1 MAFDQ
6 STGLPN
12 DFFAE
17 QLLAAELGQEVESQT
32 NIRGISLASVD
43 ELFRS
48 VLIKEH
54 LDQSWSLES
63 QREVFFRGSHQ
74 HIALTKNKTYVT
86 MLAKLDVIGEMV
98 KTLTE
103 KDRT

>member
-17 QLLAAELGQEVESQT
+17 QLLAAELRQEVESQT
-32 NIRGISLASVD
+32 NIRGISLVRMD

-48 VLIKEH
+48 VLIKEC
-54 LDQSWSLES
+54 LDQSWPLEH
-63 QREVFFRGSHQ
+63 QREAFFRASDQ
-74 HIALTKNKTYVT
+74 HIAITKNKTYVT
-86 MLAKLDVIGEMV
+86 MLTKLDVIGEMV
-98 KTLTE
+98 RKLTE
-103 KDRT
+103 RTQT